1 MEKDLEKIKNEIYR
15 CPNSNRFQM
24 KFCKDDT
31 KTINELYTP
40 TKKESNTSD
49 EYARKH
55 QLMLSMFDNPF
66 RLCNNNCYIYLREI
80 TSMTHRLVY
89 DSICVFNKENNVKSF
104 SYRTCE
110 ISSDDLYELNKIEK
124 AKIISKEEYFDVLNK
139 INKANKIYNDL
150 GEQYKDILLKRNMY
164 DRTER
169 FVYFRDDEVYF
180 TDYTKNLTLK
190 EYKSLIN
197 EINDETRKKEI
208 QYVNEKK
215 KQYIGKYIFIMA
227 YGRKTFLKVKDVE
240 VFGEYLHFRTDLNVS
255 FLLNNTILEREEKYF
270 VGDVIRMVD
279 ESEMNEIL
287 KIFE

>member
-1 MEKDLEKIKNEIYR
+1 
-15 CPNSNRFQM
+15 
-24 KFCKDDT
+24 
-31 KTINELYTP
+31 
-40 TKKESNTSD
+40 
-49 EYARKH
+49 
-55 QLMLSMFDNPF
+55 MLSMFDNPF